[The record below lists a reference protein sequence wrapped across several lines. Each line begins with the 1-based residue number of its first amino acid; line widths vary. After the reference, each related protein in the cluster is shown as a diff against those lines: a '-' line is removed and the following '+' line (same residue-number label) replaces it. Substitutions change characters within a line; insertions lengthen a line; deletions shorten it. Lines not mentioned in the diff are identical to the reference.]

1 MDLLGQETVKPQKS
15 KGKKVVLTL
24 LIISV
29 ILLIISIAL
38 IYTLKSNVTKSLGL
52 AVNGKDAQIT
62 EDLLIQDSSS
72 KTYIYIEKLTD
83 LIGYDYIKG
92 RIFRIWRRQG

>member
-92 RIFRIWRRQG
+92 RIFRI

>member
-1 MDLLGQETVKPQKS
+1 M
-15 KGKKVVLTL
+15 VLTL

-72 KTYIYIEKLTD
+72 KTYIYIEKLAD
-83 LIGYDYIKG
+83 LIG
-92 RIFRIWRRQG
+92 

>member
-24 LIISV
+24 LMISV

-92 RIFRIWRRQG
+92 RIFRI

>member
-52 AVNGKDAQIT
+52 AINGKDAQIT

-72 KTYIYIEKLTD
+72 KTYIYIEKLAD
-83 LIGYDYIKG
+83 LMADFTKRFIAACS
-92 RIFRIWRRQG
+92 